1 MEELRNEEILETVG
15 TAVEEVTEAVVEKGG
30 LSLGAK
36 VVGGVGIGA
45 VVVGA
50 IYLGYKFIKNKKAK
64 KNDVIDSNVVAEED
78 FVETETA
85 E

>member
-15 TAVEEVTEAVVEKGG
+15 TAVEEVTETVVEKGG
-30 LSLGAK
+30 LGLGAK
-36 VVGGVGIGA
+36 IVGGTL
-45 VVVGA
+45 VGA
-50 IYLGYKFIKNKKAK
+50 AVAGVVYLGYKFIKNKKAK
-64 KNDVIDSNVVAEED
+64 KNEVIDSNVVKEED